1 MKQVASLLGV
11 ATGKHPVPQ
20 GKRRSKEP
28 QMRKQLFSLLAVVLI
43 MGLLAPLTLAQG
55 GMLAGRVTD
64 SETGEIIVG
73 ATVTFDNHVPSARV
87 EPSEGRI
94 ELTDSGGNYTLL
106 GLASGSW
113 NMTVEFEGYQ
123 ENPGQVTIRNG
134 RNTPINIELDRIP
147 HPLEVALGQEA
158 LEGLDAEALSAQLD
172 AADAAYENQ
181 EWEEALAG
189 FNSLFETLPTMTS
202 LQLSI
207 AATLQQLG
215 RFEEAIAAYETAAAA
230 DPSVQADVENAIL
243 RLRVAMGDLSAA
255 ADLASSGNAVRED
268 LYNLGE
274 VEFAQGNADGAA
286 EWYEKA
292 VAADPNWVLPL
303 FKLGL
308 VSLNKGDIESAKG
321 YFAQVV
327 EKDPTSAE
335 GAQAQ
340 AVLGQLP

>member
-1 MKQVASLLGV
+1 M
-11 ATGKHPVPQ
+11 
-20 GKRRSKEP
+20 RR
-28 QMRKQLFSLLAVVLI
+28 QMFSLLTVVLI
-43 MGLLAPLTLAQG
+43 TGLLAPLALAQG

-64 SETGEIIVG
+64 AETGEPMAGV
-73 ATVTFDNHVPSARV
+73 TVLFDNHVPSARV
-87 EPSEGRI
+87 TPSEART
-94 ELTDSGGNYTLL
+94 ELTDDSGNYTLL

-113 NMTVEFEGYQ
+113 NMTMSFEGYQ
-123 ENPGQVTIRNG
+123 DNPGQVTIRNG
-134 RNTPINIELDRIP
+134 RNTPINIELDRVP
-147 HPLEVALGQEA
+147 HPLEVALGAEA
-158 LEGLDAEALSAQLD
+158 LAGLDAEALGAQLD
-172 AADAAYENQ
+172 AADAAYDNQ
-181 EWEEALAG
+181 QWEEALAG
-189 FNSLFETLPTMTS
+189 FNALLETLPTMVQ

-207 AATLQQLG
+207 GATLQQLG
-215 RFEEAIAAYETAAAA
+215 RYEEAITSYQAAAAA
-230 DPSVQADVENAIL
+230 DPSVQANVESAVL

-255 ADLASSGNAVRED
+255 EELAAGGGAVRED

-274 VEFAQGNADGAA
+274 VEFAQGNVDGAA

-308 VSLNKGDIESAKG
+308 VSLNKGDIEGAKS

-335 GAQAQ
+335 GTQAQ